1 MNGPRC
7 PIPISDYPNVLL
19 AHGGGGRLMRDLLQK
34 VFRALFPDSGS
45 HDAALLSLDSGRVA
59 VTTDAF
65 VVRPRFFPGGS
76 IGSLSVHG
84 TVNDLATIGARP
96 VALSA
101 AWILEEGLPMDEL
114 WETALAMRDAA
125 AACGVA
131 VVTGDTKVVERGAAD
146 GIYIQ
151 TTGIGVLVSDEALS
165 PSRIEPGDAL
175 VLSGDLGRHG
185 TAVMAAREGLES
197 GIVSDSAP
205 IHEPVLDLVRSG
217 IPVRCVRDVTRGGL
231 ASVLNELA
239 SESGL
244 GLTIDEARVPVDAE
258 VRGFC
263 EILGLDPLYVA
274 CEGRFVAVV
283 SAEAADRAVE
293 CLRRH
298 PVSRQATR
306 VGEVRAAPGGR
317 VTMTSRIGVERI
329 LDLLSGEQLPRI
341 C

>member
-1 MNGPRC
+1 MTGPQC

-19 AHGGGGRLMRDLLQK
+19 AHGGGGRLMRDLLK
-34 VFRALFPDSGS
+34 RVFGALFPDSGR
-45 HDAALLSLDSGRVA
+45 HDAALLNLDSARVA

-65 VVRPRFFPGGS
+65 VVRPRVFPGGS
-76 IGSLSVHG
+76 IGSLAVHG

-96 VALSA
+96 AALSA
-101 AWILEEGLPMDEL
+101 AWILEEGLPMAEL
-114 WETALAMRDAA
+114 WHAAVAMRDAA
-125 AACGVA
+125 AACRVP

-146 GIYIQ
+146 GIFIQ
-151 TTGIGVLVSDEALS
+151 TTGVGVLVSDEPLL
-165 PSRIEPGDAL
+165 PSRIRPGDAI
-175 VLSGDLGRHG
+175 VLSGDVGRHG

-205 IHEPVLDLVRSG
+205 IYEAVLNLIGSG
-217 IPVRCVRDVTRGGL
+217 VPVRCVRDVTRGGL

-239 SESGL
+239 SESGCS
-244 GLTIDEARVPVDAE
+244 LTIDESRVPVDAE
-258 VRGFC
+258 VQGFC

-283 SAEAADRAVE
+283 PAEAADRTVE

-298 PVSRQATR
+298 PVSTQAVC
-306 VGEVRAAPGGR
+306 VGEVRSAPAGR